1 MFFIVVVTI
10 NILTNSVGVFP
21 FLHILFLMMHILTD
35 WYDLSVILICISVII
50 SDFEHIIMCFLTF
63 YVSSFRN
70 VYSDSTACD
79 LIGRRAA

>member
-1 MFFIVVVTI
+1 MVVTI

-35 WYDLSVILICISVII
+35 WYDLSVVLICISVII
-50 SDFEHIIMCFLTF
+50 SDFEHIIMCFLT